1 MAQILRL
8 RRSEMDDLDGL
19 YALATIPLV
28 YCYLFDGEPPSRE
41 YIARRLG
48 QRVSDPRAGCFG
60 LWFLQDGP
68 QRYAGRVEL
77 WPHETPRTAEITWL
91 LHPDL
96 WGHGLASRMA
106 WSAIEV
112 AFASGQADAVI
123 AGADSPNVASLALM
137 RRLGMRFH
145 RNVTYPLGSGVE
157 YIKYILHRGTHGPIP
172 RPELILADDV
182 VSYETSKLVSD
193 EGCD

>member
-41 YIARRLG
+41 YMAQRLR
-48 QRVSDPRAGCFG
+48 QRVSDPPAGCFG

-68 QRYAGRVEL
+68 HRYAGCVEL
-77 WPHETPRTAEITWL
+77 RPYETSRTAEIIWL
-91 LHPDL
+91 LHPDF
-96 WGHGLASRMA
+96 WGRGLALRMA
-106 WSAIEV
+106 WSAIES

-123 AGADSPNVASLALM
+123 AGADTPNAASLALM
-137 RRLGMRFH
+137 RRLGMGFH
-145 RNVTYPLGSGVE
+145 RNVTYPLGSGAE
-157 YIKYILHRGTHGPIP
+157 YILHRDSVGPMP
-172 RPELILADDV
+172 RPESILVDDA
-182 VSYETSKLVSD
+182 VSYGTSKPNT
-193 EGCD
+193 